1 MSPACRTPNAAIP
14 PIRPRQPRPTDPA
27 AGGNVDPHTTAHPPA
42 HARPTRP
49 PTPDHTQPQ
58 RAPTNRNLARPARP
72 GPLPAQPPLTGP
84 LNGGFCTIR
93 RTATACRRRVAPLM
107 LQFPPFARAET
118 TAAPTSA
125 PPSAL
130 AGTSDAPPRPAA
142 APPAQRLHSPAT
154 ASGQSVARHHQRKL
168 RTSPTIQPKR
178 NQTDSIRSNCH
189 KLILNAL
196 EFIHEPRRWG
206 HRSPLHPRNC

>member
-1 MSPACRTPNAAIP
+1 MLQFPPFARGNHGPAPATSDGPHP
-14 PIRPRQPRPTDPA
+14 STTRPYHPQPRPPGHA
-27 AGGNVDPHTTAHPPA
+27 RSSARPTTAH
-42 HARPTRP
+42 RPT
-49 PTPDHTQPQ
+49 Q
-58 RAPTNRNLARPARP
+58 R
-72 GPLPAQPPLTGP
+72 
-84 LNGGFCTIR
+84 GFCTIR

-107 LQFPPFARAET
+107 LQFPPLTREGT
-118 TAAPTSA
+118 TATPPSA

-130 AGTSDAPPRPAA
+130 AGTSDTPPRPAA

-154 ASGQSVARHHQRKL
+154 ASSQSVARHHRRKL
-168 RTSPTIQPKR
+168 RTPPAIQSKR
-178 NQTDSIRSNCH
+178 NQTNSIRSNCH

>member
-1 MSPACRTPNAAIP
+1 MLQFPHSPAATTP
-14 PIRPRQPRPTDPA
+14 
-27 AGGNVDPHTTAHPPA
+27 PPA
-42 HARPTRP
+42 TSDGSPGRARPTRP
-49 PTPDHTQPQ
+49 PTPDHPRQQRVWPQP
-58 RAPTNRNLARPARP
+58 TRPATP
-72 GPLPAQPPLTGP
+72 GRLPAQPQLTSP

-107 LQFPPFARAET
+107 LQFPPLTREGT
-118 TAAPTSA
+118 TATPPSA
-125 PPSAL
+125 PPSVL

-154 ASGQSVARHHQRKL
+154 ASGQSVARHHRRSL
-168 RTSPTIQPKR
+168 RTPPAIQSKR
-178 NQTDSIRSNCH
+178 NQTNSIRSNCH

>member
-1 MSPACRTPNAAIP
+1 MAH
-14 PIRPRQPRPTDPA
+14 RPRRWWQRRPTL
-27 AGGNVDPHTTAHPPA
+27 HSHPPA
-42 HARPTRP
+42 HARPRPAHAATSDGSPGHPRPPATATTRP
-49 PTPDHTQPQ
+49 APPTHQ
-58 RAPTNRNLARPARP
+58 RWPTRPATP

-107 LQFPPFARAET
+107 LQFPPLTRAET

-142 APPAQRLHSPAT
+142 APPAQRLHSPTT
-154 ASGQSVARHHQRKL
+154 ASGQSVARHQQRKL

-178 NQTDSIRSNCH
+178 NQTNSIRSNCH

-206 HRSPLHPRNC
+206 HRRPLHPRNC